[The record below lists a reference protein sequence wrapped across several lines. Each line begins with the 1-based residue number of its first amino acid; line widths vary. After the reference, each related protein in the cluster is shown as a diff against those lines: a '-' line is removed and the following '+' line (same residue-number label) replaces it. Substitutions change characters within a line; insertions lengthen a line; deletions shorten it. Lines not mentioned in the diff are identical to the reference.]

1 MFNKFFSIYLSVDSY
16 KLNFCVFVMSSGSL
30 NLIQQTKIPAIVIQ
44 WFTYK
49 IFTVITLVIN
59 QMKGVF
65 HVSLFFHL
73 LFLIDMK
80 RMYV

>member
-1 MFNKFFSIYLSVDSY
+1 MFNRFFSIYLSVESY
-16 KLNFCVFVMSSGSL
+16 KLNFCVFMMSSRSL
-30 NLIQQTKIPAIVIQ
+30 NLIQQTKIPVIVIQ

-59 QMKGVF
+59 QIKGVF

-73 LFLIDMK
+73 LFLTDMK
-80 RMYV
+80 RMYL